1 MASPA
6 SPSPLPLPDTAAGRE
21 GLEALLARPGE
32 AVVGLDFDGTLAP
45 IVSDPERAGAHADA
59 VPALAQLAPLVRSV
73 AVITGRPAEQ
83 AVLLGGFADE
93 AGLGHLT
100 VLGHYGAQ
108 RWDAATGE
116 LHTPETP
123 PGLAAARAELP
134 AVLADAGDPP
144 GSWTEDKGQ
153 AFAVHTRRADDPEGA
168 FAALRGPLG
177 GLADRHGLHLE
188 PGRLVLEIR
197 PRGVDKGVALTAY
210 VEETGAGAVL
220 YAGDDLGDLAAY
232 DAVDRLRER
241 GVPGLL
247 VCSGDEVPE
256 LASRAD
262 LVVRG
267 PGQVAAL
274 LAGIA
279 ETVRRSS

>member
-6 SPSPLPLPDTAAGRE
+6 RPSPLPVPDTAAGRD
-21 GLEALLARPGE
+21 GLEALLARPAE

-45 IVSDPERAGAHADA
+45 IVADPDQARAHPAA
-59 VPALAQLAPLVRSV
+59 VPALADLSPLVRSV
-73 AVITGRPAEQ
+73 AVITGRPAEK

-93 AGLGHLT
+93 TGLGHLT

-116 LHTPETP
+116 LHTPEVP
-123 PGLAAARAELP
+123 AGLAAARAELP
-134 AVLADAGDPP
+134 DVVEAAGDPQ
-144 GSWTEDKGQ
+144 GIWTEEKGQ

-168 FAALRGPLG
+168 YAALRGPLAD
-177 GLADRHGLHLE
+177 LADRHGLHLE

-197 PRGVDKGVALTAY
+197 PRGVDKGVALTSY
-210 VEETGAGAVL
+210 VRETGARAVL

-232 DAVDRLRER
+232 DAVDRLRGE

-262 LVVRG
+262 LVVPG

-279 ETVRRSS
+279 ETIRRTY

>member
-116 LHTPETP
+116 LHTPEAP

>member
-6 SPSPLPLPDTAAGRE
+6 RPSPLPLPDTAAGRE
-21 GLEALLARPGE
+21 GLETLLARPAE

-45 IVSDPERAGAHADA
+45 IVADPDRAGAHPDA
-59 VPALAQLAPLVRSV
+59 VPALAALAPLVRSV
-73 AVITGRPAEQ
+73 AVITGRPAEK

-93 AGLGHLT
+93 PSLGHLT

-134 AVLADAGDPP
+134 AVLAGAGDPP
-144 GSWTEDKGQ
+144 GIWTEDKGQ
-153 AFAVHTRRADDPEGA
+153 AFALHTRRAEDPEGA
-168 FAALRGPLG
+168 FAALRGPLAD
-177 GLADRHGLHLE
+177 LAERHGLHLE
-188 PGRLVLEIR
+188 PGRLVLELR
-197 PRGVDKGVALTAY
+197 PRGIDKGVALINY
-210 VEETGAGAVL
+210 VQETDARAVL

-232 DAVDRLRER
+232 DAVDRLRGE

-262 LVVRG
+262 LVVPG
-267 PGQVAAL
+267 PHQVAGL
-274 LAGIA
+274 LAALA
-279 ETVRRSS
+279 ETIRRAH

>member
-45 IVSDPERAGAHADA
+45 IVSDPQRAGAHADA

-116 LHTPETP
+116 LHTPEAP